1 VRHLLAVLTACLLV
15 SGCASG
21 SSEHQPAA
29 AEPTSAEPTSDEP
42 VDPDAPVADLHVEC
56 RGDAGPT
63 VVLVAGLDTSG
74 DTFRDLQAE
83 LAGTARTCFYD
94 RAGIGDSAPLAEAAP
109 DPSPGSAAADLRATL
124 AAEGIEPPYV
134 LLGWSYGGLVAQ
146 AYAVDFPEDLAGL
159 VLEDT
164 SVREQFTDTD
174 LVDPYQDWE
183 EGGRTVDERALKAQL
198 RVVDPGDLPVAL
210 LSQDTQES
218 WVPAFYRAHDR
229 LARSS
234 SDGVHAIG
242 IGSGHAMHED
252 VPGLVART
260 VEAVWSAASGGT
272 ELPDCPVF
280 FRDENVRCRI

>member
-1 VRHLLAVLTACLLV
+1 M
-15 SGCASG
+15 
-21 SSEHQPAA
+21 
-29 AEPTSAEPTSDEP
+29 
-42 VDPDAPVADLHVEC
+42 
-56 RGDAGPT
+56 
-63 VVLVAGLDTSG
+63 DTSG

-94 RAGIGDSAPLAEAAP
+94 RAGIGDSPPLADAAP
-109 DPSPGSAAADLRATL
+109 DPSPGSAAEDLRATL

-146 AYAVDFPEDLAGL
+146 AYAGMFPDDLAGL

-164 SVREQFTDTD
+164 SVREQFTDPV
-174 LVDPYQDWE
+174 LMNPSIDWA
-183 EGGRTVDERALKAQL
+183 EGGRQVDQDALLHQL
-198 RVVDPGDLPVAL
+198 AHLSLGDLPVAL

-218 WVPAFYRAHDR
+218 WVPAFYRAHDSI
-229 LARSS
+229 ARVT

-242 IGSGHAMHED
+242 LGSGHAMHED

-260 VEAVWSAASGGT
+260 VDAVLAAVRADE

-280 FRDENVRCRI
+280 FRDEKVRCRI

>member
-1 VRHLLAVLTACLLV
+1 VRDLIAVLTACLLA

-21 SSEHQPAA
+21 SSEQKPAA
-29 AEPTSAEPTSDEP
+29 AQPTSAESTSAEP

-74 DTFRDLQAE
+74 DTFRDLQAK
-83 LAGTARTCFYD
+83 LDGTARTCFYD
-94 RAGIGDSAPLAEAAP
+94 RAGIGDSPPLADAAP

-146 AYAVDFPEDLAGL
+146 AYAVDFPDDLAGL

-164 SVREQFTDTD
+164 SVREQFTDPV
-174 LVDPYQDWE
+174 LMNPSIDWA
-183 EGGRTVDERALKAQL
+183 EGGRQVDQDALLHQL
-198 RVVDPGDLPVAL
+198 AHVSLGDLPVAL

-229 LARSS
+229 IARSS

-260 VEAVWSAASGGT
+260 VEAVWSAAASGT
-272 ELPDCPVF
+272 ELPGCPVL
-280 FRDENVRCRI
+280 FRDERVRCRI